1 MMGKDRFEFGKNWA
15 KFLNNLT
22 DEKIKEAEK
31 SLKEWL
37 GMSDL
42 TGKTF
47 LDIGSGSGLFSLAAK
62 NLGATVFS
70 FDYDINSVNCT
81 KTLKQRYY
89 PTDAGWHVEQGDAL
103 SKEYLSKFDKY
114 DIVYSWGVLH
124 HTGNMYLALEN
135 ASNLVKEHG
144 TLFIAIYND
153 QGRESRNWTR
163 IKKAYVNWPKF
174 MRIFLIIP
182 CFIKTWFPAFIYD
195 FVKLRPFHTWR
206 TYNSNRGMTP
216 WIDFID
222 WIGGYPFEV
231 AKPEEIFDFFHKK
244 GFELKKMSTEG
255 KSYGCNQFVF
265 KR

>member
-1 MMGKDRFEFGKNWA
+1 MAKDRFEFGKNWA

-37 GMSDL
+37 GMEDL

-62 NLGATVFS
+62 NLGATVSS

-81 KTLKQRYY
+81 KTLKERYY
-89 PTDAGWHVEQGDAL
+89 PNDNGWNVEQGDAL
-103 SKEYLSKFDKY
+103 SKEYLFKYSKY

-135 ASNLVKEHG
+135 ASNLVKEDG

-153 QGRESRNWTR
+153 QGRESRRWTR
-163 IKKAYVNWPKF
+163 VKKAYVNGPKF
-174 MRIFLIIP
+174 CRIFLIIP
-182 CFIKTWFPAFIYD
+182 NF
-195 FVKLRPFHTWR
+195 L
-206 TYNSNRGMTP
+206 
-216 WIDFID
+216 
-222 WIGGYPFEV
+222 
-231 AKPEEIFDFFHKK
+231 
-244 GFELKKMSTEG
+244 LKSK
-255 KSYGCNQFVF
+255 
-265 KR
+265 